1 MTLRWHLNMSL
12 MDHVRN
18 IITVVIPFYIHS
30 SPLAVFKRFSVF
42 FYNHRCPTP
51 YTTRG
56 HSGMSLSAP
65 QKDWMINWPWKDSEQ
80 WNRTT
85 TGDGASK
92 RAQTPW
98 REREGCRWTGKN
110 ILPTKHVSKGGHPP
124 LPLYYYNRQ
133 LLLGVHPRSVIYF
146 LLKDIISNT
155 KAPLPSPPT
164 LSSPLF
170 RWL

>member
-42 FYNHRCPTP
+42 FYNHHCPTP

-80 WNRTT
+80 WNRIT

-98 REREGCRWTGKN
+98 KEREGCRSFTIVDRKKH
-110 ILPTKHVSKGGHPP
+110 IAHPTWGYMYRRKGNHHYRYIITVSCCWAYTHV
-124 LPLYYYNRQ
+124 
-133 LLLGVHPRSVIYF
+133 
-146 LLKDIISNT
+146 
-155 KAPLPSPPT
+155 
-164 LSSPLF
+164 
-170 RWL
+170 RWFIFYLRI